1 MPTSATGIWSK
12 LPQRG
17 FTLLEVL
24 VVVFIIG
31 ITLTLATL
39 TVGNRTQE
47 ALEQE
52 ALRLSARLK
61 LAGEESVMQA
71 REYALEFTADGYRF
85 MVFENNEW
93 RALKQ
98 DDTLRARRLPDGL
111 WMKVNL
117 PDKPAPDESVEA
129 KPDEKTP
136 QRIYLLSSGEMSA
149 FEIDFGFSQTADYRL
164 TGQFDGSLK
173 LSRLGS

>member
-1 MPTSATGIWSK
+1 MPTSATGIWSSARTAP
-12 LPQRG
+12 PQAG

-31 ITLTLATL
+31 VTLTLATL

-61 LAGEESVMQA
+61 LAGEEAVMQA

-85 MVFENNEW
+85 LVFENNEW

-98 DDTLRARRLPDGL
+98 DGTLRARRLPDGL
-111 WMKVNL
+111 WMKVSL
-117 PDKPAPDESVEA
+117 PDEA
-129 KPDEKTP
+129 AQEQPDEKAP

-149 FEIDFGFSQTADYRL
+149 FEIDFGSNQTADYRL
-164 TGQFDGSLK
+164 TGEFDGSIK
-173 LSRLGS
+173 LSRAGL

>member
-1 MPTSATGIWSK
+1 MPISATGTWSK
-12 LPQRG
+12 QPHG

-39 TVGNRTQE
+39 TVGNRAQE

-61 LAGEESVMQA
+61 LAGEEAVMQA
-71 REYALEFTADGYRF
+71 REYALEFTGDGYRF
-85 MVFENNEW
+85 LVFENNEW
-93 RALKQ
+93 RVLKQ
-98 DDTLRARRLPDGL
+98 DDTLRARTLPEGL
-111 WMKVNL
+111 WMKVAL
-117 PDKPAPDESVEA
+117 AEEAAQEESDER
-129 KPDEKTP
+129 TP

-149 FEIDFGFSQTADYRL
+149 FEIDFGYSQSADYRL
-164 TGQFDGSLK
+164 TGQLDGSLDLK
-173 LSRLGS
+173 HLGS

>member
-1 MPTSATGIWSK
+1 MPTSATGIWSSRSG
-12 LPQRG
+12 RG

-39 TVGNRTQE
+39 TVGNRAQE

-52 ALRLSARLK
+52 ALRLSARLD
-61 LAGEESVMQA
+61 LAGDEAVMQA
-71 REYALEFTADGYRF
+71 REYALEFTDDGYRF
-85 MVFENNEW
+85 LVFENNEW

-98 DDTLRARRLPDGL
+98 DETLRARRLPDGL

-117 PDKPAPDESVEA
+117 AEEAAREES
-129 KPDEKTP
+129 DEKTP

-149 FEIDFGFSQTADYRL
+149 FEIDFGYSQTAGYRL
-164 TGQFDGSLK
+164 IGQLDGSLELK
-173 LSRLGS
+173 RLGS